1 MMHQASN
8 AATTHTPL
16 KAHTGS
22 GGGKAPAS
30 PGRSVSPTST
40 RLAHV
45 GPAGGGPLA
54 LMEGGGLLAPFLGG
68 GALMAPGQGVFSALS
83 KAMPFLQ
90 ADICA
95 RAPPSPLTP
104 PATPFPLSHPRR
116 PTPLPTDENDAGLAF
131 DVTVPGVSKE

>member
-1 MMHQASN
+1 MMHQASH

-22 GGGKAPAS
+22 GGGKVPAS

-45 GPAGGGPLA
+45 GPAGGGP
-54 LMEGGGLLAPFLGG
+54 EGGGLLAPFLGG

-95 RAPPSPLTP
+95 RAPPPPLSHSRP
-104 PATPFPLSHPRR
+104 REMSHPRR
-116 PTPLPTDENDAGLAF
+116 PTPLPDENDAGLAF

>member
-1 MMHQASN
+1 MMHQASH
-8 AATTHTPL
+8 AVTTHTPL

-22 GGGKAPAS
+22 GGGKVPAS

-45 GPAGGGPLA
+45 GPAGGGP
-54 LMEGGGLLAPFLGG
+54 EGGGLLAPFLGG
-68 GALMAPGQGVFSALS
+68 GALMAPGQGVFSVLS

-95 RAPPSPLTP
+95 RAPPLPSHTPAPAKCLTHAAP
-104 PATPFPLSHPRR
+104 PRYQTKTTQASRSTLRFRACQR
-116 PTPLPTDENDAGLAF
+116 
-131 DVTVPGVSKE
+131 SK